1 MSIDGKRHTAAA
13 AFIALLL
20 LSLFWPAPV
29 VSINRLCCGAQ
40 LPVDE
45 LSFLGREAPSWDV
58 LFWCIAGLF
67 ALALIQAGQTAAD
80 QGTGTPAT
88 TLADGFREAWT
99 IVRAFRLRL
108 PARLMVPAVA
118 LSALVVAAVW
128 RFLDRPGV
136 AWAEAV
142 QSERVEDG
150 IRLLN
155 RLGGGMN
162 PVLIVGFFLMAGVV
176 FRHRRWVELA
186 VAMAMAGL
194 AAGILAQIV
203 KVAVGRTRPE
213 LWLGPFQHA
222 RSAATSFPSGHTIG
236 AFALGG
242 VLLFASRSRP
252 LRIVAIILAAAIG
265 LSRVLAFRHWPSD
278 VVASAA
284 LGLLAAWVVV
294 TGVTAV
300 TTSRAAAP

>member
-1 MSIDGKRHTAAA
+1 MSIDGKRYLAATA
-13 AFIALLL
+13 FLGLLL

-29 VSINRLCCGAQ
+29 VSVNRLCCGVP
-40 LPVDE
+40 LPVDD

-58 LFWCIAGLF
+58 LFWCLAGLF
-67 ALALIQAGQTAAD
+67 TMALVQSGLAASER
-80 QGTGTPAT
+80 GEPGSPRP
-88 TLADGFREAWT
+88 ADGFREAWALL
-99 IVRAFRLRL
+99 RALRFRA
-108 PARLMVPAVA
+108 PARAVTLAAAVA
-118 LSALVVAAVW
+118 ALLVAVVW
-128 RFLDRPGV
+128 RYLDRPGV

-142 QSERVEDG
+142 QSDGVEDG

-162 PVLIVGFFLMAGVV
+162 PLLIVGFFLIAGAV
-176 FRHRRWVELA
+176 FSHRRWIEIA
-186 VAMAMAGL
+186 VAMAVAGL
-194 AAGILAQIV
+194 AAGILAQVI

-242 VLLFASRSRP
+242 VLLFASRSWP
-252 LRIVAIILAAAIG
+252 LRIAALLLAAAIG

-284 LGLLAAWVVV
+284 LGLLAAWVV
-294 TGVTAV
+294 TAGVTAV
-300 TTSRAAAP
+300 TPGGRSAP

>member
-1 MSIDGKRHTAAA
+1 MSIDGKRHLAAA
-13 AFIALLL
+13 AFIGLLL

-29 VSINRLCCGAQ
+29 VSVNRLCCGVP
-40 LPVDE
+40 LPVDD

-58 LFWCIAGLF
+58 LFWCLAGLF
-67 ALALIQAGQTAAD
+67 TMALVQAGLAAS
-80 QGTGTPAT
+80 GRGEGGARRP
-88 TLADGFREAWT
+88 ADGFRDAWA
-99 IVRAFRLRL
+99 ILRALRFRA
-108 PARLMVPAVA
+108 PARAVTLA
-118 LSALVVAAVW
+118 AAVSALLVAAVW
-128 RFLDRPGV
+128 RTLDRPGV

-142 QSERVEDG
+142 QSDRVEDG

-162 PVLIVGFFLMAGVV
+162 PLLIVGFFLIAGAV
-176 FRHRRWVELA
+176 FFHRRWIEIA
-186 VAMAMAGL
+186 VAMAVAGL
-194 AAGILAQIV
+194 AAGILSQII

-242 VLLFASRSRP
+242 VILFASRNGP
-252 LRIVAIILAAAIG
+252 LRIVALLLAVAIA

-284 LGLLAAWVVV
+284 LGLLAAWVV
-294 TGVTAV
+294 TAGVTAV
-300 TTSRAAAP
+300 TTGGRSAP

>member
-1 MSIDGKRHTAAA
+1 MSIDGKRHLAAA
-13 AFIALLL
+13 AFIGLLL

-29 VSINRLCCGAQ
+29 VSVNRLCCGVP
-40 LPVDE
+40 LPVDD

-58 LFWCIAGLF
+58 LFWCLAGLF
-67 ALALIQAGQTAAD
+67 TVALVQTGLAASGRGQAG
-80 QGTGTPAT
+80 TPRA
-88 TLADGFREAWT
+88 ADGFREAWA
-99 IVRAFRLRL
+99 IVRALRFRA
-108 PARLMVPAVA
+108 PARAVSLAAA
-118 LSALVVAAVW
+118 LSALLVAAVW
-128 RFLDRPGV
+128 RYLDRPGV

-142 QSERVEDG
+142 QSDRVEDG

-162 PVLIVGFFLMAGVV
+162 PLLIVGFFLIAGAV
-176 FRHRRWVELA
+176 FSHRRWIEIA
-186 VAMAMAGL
+186 VAMAVAGL

-242 VLLFASRSRP
+242 VLLFASRNWP
-252 LRIVAIILAAAIG
+252 LRIVALVLAAAIG

-284 LGLLAAWVVV
+284 LGLLAAWVV
-294 TGVTAV
+294 TAGVTAV
-300 TTSRAAAP
+300 TTGRPSAP